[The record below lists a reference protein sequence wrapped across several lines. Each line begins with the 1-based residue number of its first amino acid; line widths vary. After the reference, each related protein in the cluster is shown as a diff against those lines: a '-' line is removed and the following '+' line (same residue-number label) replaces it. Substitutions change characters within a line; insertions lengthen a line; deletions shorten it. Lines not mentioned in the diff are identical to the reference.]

1 MVFLSVGVLSFA
13 PAVFAGGEER
23 VVATYYHGTIRCFE
37 CLEIERF
44 SRQTLEERFA
54 EQLAAGK
61 LEWRAVDY
69 DRPENAAAIERYN
82 LSALSLVIS
91 RYQGGRELEW
101 RVAGETWKQIAAY
114 PEALM
119 DYVEEELGE
128 MTFGGEWDEDPAD
141 ED

>member
-61 LEWRAVDY
+61 LEWR
-69 DRPENAAAIERYN
+69 
-82 LSALSLVIS
+82 
-91 RYQGGRELEW
+91 
-101 RVAGETWKQIAAY
+101 VAGETWKQIAAY

-128 MTFGGEWDEDPAD
+128 MTSERAD
-141 ED
+141 RL